1 MPVKK
6 NTIKESYVDDS
17 LLEEKELIMHSEH
30 SVYMFTGET
39 TRFLRATN
47 FRIKLGSAS
56 DH

>member
-17 LLEEKELIMHSEH
+17 LLEEEFIMHSEH
-30 SVYMFTGET
+30 SLYMFTGET